1 MKTIGMIGGMG
12 WESSA
17 LYYAAINR
25 GVRDALGGNHSAQVV
40 LDSCNFAVVEHL
52 QHDGEWE
59 RLGQMLAASARR
71 LEAAGADF
79 LLLCTN
85 TMHKVAPQ
93 IEAATTI
100 PLLHIAD
107 PLGKVIHAA
116 GLTQVGL
123 LGTAFTMEQDFLKDR
138 LAQEHGI
145 ACLVPDAEDRATV
158 HRVIYEELLR
168 GDVFEDSRDSYLAV
182 VRRLADSGA
191 QGIILGCTEIGM
203 LLKQEDSPLP
213 LFDTT
218 ALHAAAAV
226 DAVLA

>member
-25 GVRDALGGNHSAQVV
+25 GVRDALGGNHSAQIV
-40 LDSCNFAVVEHL
+40 LDSCNFAVVEQL
-52 QHDGEWE
+52 QHDGKWE
-59 RLGQMLAASARR
+59 QLGQMLAASARR

-85 TMHKVAPQ
+85 TMPKVAPA

-107 PLGKVIHAA
+107 PLGTAIHAA

-138 LAQEHGI
+138 LAHDHGI

-168 GDVFEDSRDSYLAV
+168 GDVFEDSRDAYLAV
-182 VRRLADSGA
+182 VRRLGDAGA

-203 LLKQEDSPLP
+203 LLQQEDSPLP

-218 ALHAAAAV
+218 AVHAAAAV
-226 DAVLA
+226 DAALA